1 MTKVTLDMSS
11 FKALA
16 SDTRLN
22 ILKSLDGKKMNL
34 KDISKETELNKATLH
49 EHLNKLSE
57 AGLVKRIERK
67 GHKWVYYKL
76 TWKGEG
82 LLHPENTRIVVL
94 FSLTFI
100 ALAAGIVQFIRY
112 LTVKVSN
119 TIPRNLNDFGSRFG
133 KEAGDLVKNG
143 NVTAPNNGV
152 CGVSDGVNSTIH
164 DALDSAVDPSLL
176 TKYSVIRCGNG
187 NVSLPGTFDLLS
199 EKTINSN
206 PTILPFLKDNL
217 QFEWKLSKISTNQTV
232 NSTTSKLDTGANFA
246 AEQTTNFTSDPM
258 LLYIA
263 IGCFILFASILCI
276 SIWRYKKNKTPKL

>member
-94 FSLTFI
+94 FSLTFV

-119 TIPRNLNDFGSRFG
+119 TIPRNLNDVGLTFREGAST
-133 KEAGDLVKNG
+133 LVKSG
-143 NVTAPNNGV
+143 NVTDPGDMYIA
-152 CGVSDGVNSTIH
+152 SDSVNESM
-164 DALDSAVDPSLL
+164 PKSL
-176 TKYSVIRCGNG
+176 
-187 NVSLPGTFDLLS
+187 DLLIH
-199 EKTINSN
+199 EGVGTNSN
-206 PTILPFLKDNL
+206 QSILPFFKDKIPYN
-217 QFEWKLSKISTNQTV
+217 WKLTTNQTV
-232 NSTTSKLDTGANFA
+232 NATTSKLDSGANFA
-246 AEQTTNFTSDPM
+246 TEQTTNFTSDPM

-276 SIWRYKKNKTPKL
+276 SIWRYKKNKTPKI